1 VIEDFEAITV
11 PHPFWEN
18 VPRLMVQK
26 PFPRHINF
34 AVLPPCKITSRV
46 AQLEDVA
53 QLDDLLRVKIRRFV
67 LTSSRYPYYREVTET
82 DRYSI

>member
-1 VIEDFEAITV
+1 MIEDFEAITV

-46 AQLEDVA
+46 AQL
-53 QLDDLLRVKIRRFV
+53 DDLLRVKIRRFV